1 MEPKTIIG
9 IALVALI
16 AGVLIFLNIRNRK
29 NNAFGAAE
37 APPRT

>member
-16 AGVLIFLNIRNRK
+16 AGALIFLNIRNQIGR
-29 NNAFGAAE
+29 AHV
-37 APPRT
+37 

>member
-16 AGVLIFLNIRNRK
+16 AGTLIFLNIRNRK
-29 NNAFGAAE
+29 K
-37 APPRT
+37 